1 MKIRAAGLLDL
12 ARIEEMHRSSDIKLS
27 EAAPPAARLWT
38 LLSSTLSALL
48 PLSQETLMYVA
59 EENGKVVGFI
69 QASGQ
74 PLGLDLRRA
83 RVLQV
88 LNLQVAD
95 GSDSDE
101 VAPALV
107 QHLCNQ
113 ALERGALR
121 LFVRLP
127 DRDPLLPAFRVQG
140 FRQYATEQVVYA
152 EKPRQRSDHYP
163 EGLRP
168 VKRGDDRKVYQLYR
182 KVTPQGVSQLEAP
195 TYREWKALHPS
206 EWTGALGPR
215 GADKQEHVVD
225 RVEVVG
231 WVRMQRGSGARPD
244 TLQFM
249 ALPES
254 PLPAELADFGI
265 SLLGDSAAPAW
276 SSLRHYDSHMIDALR
291 GRGFTVLLTQLL
303 LVKGWRCACPSR
315 CGKKDWCP
323 RSVKWLKHGA
333 KLAPPTGTKRSSCSR
348 APCRPTWPARCMSA

>member
-1 MKIRAAGLLDL
+1 MKVRTAGLLDI
-12 ARIEEMHRSSDIKLS
+12 ARIEEMHRSSEIRLS
-27 EAAPPAARLWT
+27 EAAPPAARLWS

-48 PLSQETLMYVA
+48 PLSQDTLMYVA
-59 EENGKVVGFI
+59 EESGKVVGFI

-95 GSDSDE
+95 ESDPDE

-127 DRDPLLPAFRVQG
+127 DRDALLPAFRVQG

-152 EKPRQRSDHYP
+152 DKPIQRGKQFPD
-163 EGLRP
+163 GLRP
-168 VKRGDDRKVYQLYR
+168 ARRGDDRNLYQLYR

-195 TYREWKALHPS
+195 TYREWRALHS
-206 EWTGALGPR
+206 GDLAG
-215 GADKQEHVVD
+215 GNVVD

-231 WVRMQRGSGARPD
+231 WVRMQRGGEARPA

-249 ALPES
+249 ALPEG
-254 PLPAELADFGI
+254 PLTVELADFGI
-265 SLLGDSAAPAW
+265 SLLRGSDAPAW

-291 GRGFTVLLTQLL
+291 GRGFSVLLTQLL
-303 LVKGWRCACPSR
+303 LVKELAVRVPKPVREKGLVPSF
-315 CGKKDWCP
+315 G
-323 RSVKWLKHGA
+323 
-333 KLAPPTGTKRSSCSR
+333 
-348 APCRPTWPARCMSA
+348 

>member
-1 MKIRAAGLLDL
+1 MKVRTAGLLDI
-12 ARIEEMHRSSDIKLS
+12 ARIEEMHRSSEIRLS
-27 EAAPPAARLWT
+27 EAAPPAARLWS

-48 PLSQETLMYVA
+48 PLSQDTLMYVA
-59 EENGKVVGFI
+59 EESGKVVGFI

-95 GSDSDE
+95 ESDPDE

-127 DRDPLLPAFRVQG
+127 DRDALLPAFRLQG

-152 EKPRQRSDHYP
+152 DKPIQRGKQFPD
-163 EGLRP
+163 GLRP
-168 VKRGDDRKVYQLYR
+168 ARRGDDRNLYQLYR

-195 TYREWKALHPS
+195 TYREWRALHS
-206 EWTGALGPR
+206 GELAGG
-215 GADKQEHVVD
+215 HVVD

-231 WVRMQRGSGARPD
+231 WVRMQRGGEARPA

-249 ALPES
+249 ALPEG
-254 PLPAELADFGI
+254 PLTVELADFGI
-265 SLLGDSAAPAW
+265 SLLRGSDAPAW

-291 GRGFTVLLTQLL
+291 GRGFSVLLTQLL
-303 LVKGWRCACPSR
+303 LVKELAVRVPKPVREKGLVPSF
-315 CGKKDWCP
+315 G
-323 RSVKWLKHGA
+323 
-333 KLAPPTGTKRSSCSR
+333 
-348 APCRPTWPARCMSA
+348 

>member
-1 MKIRAAGLLDL
+1 MKVRTAGLLDL
-12 ARIEEMHRSSDIKLS
+12 SRIEEMHRSSEIKLS
-27 EAAPPAARLWT
+27 EEAPPAARLWS
-38 LLSSTLSALL
+38 LLSSTLSAFL
-48 PLSQETLMYVA
+48 PLSQETLLYVA
-59 EENGKVVGFI
+59 EEGGKVVGFV

-74 PLGLDLRRA
+74 PLALDLRRA

-95 GSDSDE
+95 GVDSDE

-127 DRDPLLPAFRVQG
+127 DHDPLLPAFRLQG

-152 EKPRQRSDHYP
+152 ERPMRRSDEYP
-163 EGLRP
+163 DGLRP
-168 VKRGDDRKVYQLYR
+168 TKRGDDRKVYGLYR

-195 TYREWKALHPS
+195 TYREWRALHS
-206 EWTGALGPR
+206 GELSGG
-215 GADKQEHVVD
+215 HVVD

-231 WVRMQRGSGARPD
+231 WVRLQRGGDARPN

-249 ALPES
+249 ALPEH

-265 SLLGDSAAPAW
+265 SLLGDSRGPAW
-276 SSLRHYDSHMIDALR
+276 SSLRHYDAHMIDALR
-291 GRGFTVLLTQLL
+291 GRGFNVLLTQLL
-303 LVKGWRCACPSR
+303 LVRE
-315 CGKKDWCP
+315 
-323 RSVKWLKHGA
+323 
-333 KLAPPTGTKRSSCSR
+333 LALRV
-348 APCRPTWPARCMSA
+348 PAREKSREKGLVPSFG

>member
-1 MKIRAAGLLDL
+1 MKLRTAGLLDL
-12 ARIEEMHRSSDIKLS
+12 SRIEEMHRTSESRLS
-27 EAAPPAARLWT
+27 EAAPPAARLWS
-38 LLSSTLSALL
+38 LLSSTLSAFL

-59 EENGKVVGFI
+59 EDGGKVVGFI

-74 PLGLDLRRA
+74 PIALELRRA

-95 GSDSDE
+95 GAGSDE
-101 VAPALV
+101 VAQALV

-113 ALERGALR
+113 ALERGAIR

-127 DRDPLLPAFRVQG
+127 DRDLLLPAFRTQG

-152 EKPRQRSDHYP
+152 DRPERRSDRYP
-163 EGLRP
+163 DGVRQA
-168 VKRGDDRKVYQLYR
+168 KRGDDRNLYQLYR

-195 TYREWKALHPS
+195 TYREWRALH
-206 EWTGALGPR
+206 TGELSG
-215 GADKQEHVVD
+215 GHVVD

-231 WVRMQRGSGARPD
+231 WVRPQKGGGTRPD

-249 ALPES
+249 ALAEE

-265 SLLGDSAAPAW
+265 SLLGDSEGPAW

-291 GRGFTVLLTQLL
+291 RRGFNVLLTQLL
-303 LVKGWRCACPSR
+303 LVRE
-315 CGKKDWCP
+315 
-323 RSVKWLKHGA
+323 
-333 KLAPPTGTKRSSCSR
+333 LALR
-348 APCRPTWPARCMSA
+348 APKPARQKAAEKGLVPSFG

>member
-1 MKIRAAGLLDL
+1 VKVRAAGLLDL
-12 ARIEEMHRSSDIKLS
+12 ARIEEMHHTS
-27 EAAPPAARLWT
+27 ELKVSAAAPPAARLWS

-59 EENGKVVGFI
+59 EDNGKVVGFI

-74 PLGLDLRRA
+74 PLSLDLRRA

-88 LNLQVAD
+88 LNLQVAE
-95 GSDSDE
+95 GVDSE
-101 VAPALV
+101 EIAPALV

-121 LFVRLP
+121 LFVRVP
-127 DRDPLLPAFRVQG
+127 DRDPLLPAFRLKG

-152 EKPRQRSDHYP
+152 DKPKRRSDEFP

-168 VKRGDDRKVYQLYR
+168 WKRGDDRKLYQLYR

-195 TYREWKALHPS
+195 TYREWRAMHATDL
-206 EWTGALGPR
+206 TGG
-215 GADKQEHVVD
+215 QVVD
-225 RVEVVG
+225 RVELEG
-231 WVRMQRGSGARPD
+231 WVRMQRGGGTRPN

-249 ALPES
+249 ALPEN

-265 SLLGDSAAPAW
+265 SLLGDSETPAW

-291 GRGFTVLLTQLL
+291 GRGFSVLLTQLL
-303 LVKGWRCACPSR
+303 LVRELALRVQKPVREKGLVPSF
-315 CGKKDWCP
+315 G
-323 RSVKWLKHGA
+323 
-333 KLAPPTGTKRSSCSR
+333 
-348 APCRPTWPARCMSA
+348 

>member
-1 MKIRAAGLLDL
+1 MKVRTAGLLDL
-12 ARIEEMHRSSDIKLS
+12 SRIEEMHRSSEIRLS
-27 EAAPPAARLWT
+27 EAAPPAARLWS

-48 PLSQETLMYVA
+48 PLYQETLMYVA
-59 EENGKVVGFI
+59 ENGGKVVGFI

-95 GSDSDE
+95 GVDSDE

-127 DRDPLLPAFRVQG
+127 DRDPLLPAFRMQG
-140 FRQYATEQVVYA
+140 FRQFATEQVVYA
-152 EKPRQRSDHYP
+152 ERPVRRSDQYP
-163 EGLRP
+163 DGLRQT
-168 VKRGDDRKVYQLYR
+168 KRGDDRKIYQLYR

-195 TYREWKALHPS
+195 TYREWRALHS
-206 EWTGALGPR
+206 GELAGG
-215 GADKQEHVVD
+215 HVVD
-225 RVEVVG
+225 RIEVVG
-231 WVRMQRGSGARPD
+231 WVRMQRGSGARPH

-249 ALPES
+249 ALPEN

-265 SLLGDSAAPAW
+265 SLLGDSDSPAW

-291 GRGFTVLLTQLL
+291 GRGFNVLLTQLL
-303 LVKGWRCACPSR
+303 LVRELALRVAKPVREKGLVPSF
-315 CGKKDWCP
+315 G
-323 RSVKWLKHGA
+323 
-333 KLAPPTGTKRSSCSR
+333 
-348 APCRPTWPARCMSA
+348 

>member
-1 MKIRAAGLLDL
+1 MKLRAAGLLDL
-12 ARIEEMHRSSDIKLS
+12 AKIEEMHRSSEIKLS
-27 EAAPPAARLWT
+27 EAAPPAARLWS

-74 PLGLDLRRA
+74 PLSLDLRRA

-95 GSDSDE
+95 GADSDE

-107 QHLCNQ
+107 QHLTNQ

-127 DRDPLLPAFRVQG
+127 DHDPLLPAFRLQG

-152 EKPRQRSDHYP
+152 DKPQQRSDQYP
-163 EGLRP
+163 DGLRTL
-168 VKRGDDRKVYQLYR
+168 KRGDDRKLYQLYR

-195 TYREWKALHPS
+195 TYREWKALHS
-206 EWTGALGPR
+206 SDLTGG
-215 GADKQEHVVD
+215 QVVE
-225 RVEVVG
+225 RVEIVG
-231 WVRMQRGSGARPD
+231 WVRMQRGTGARPD

-249 ALPES
+249 ALPEN
-254 PLPAELADFGI
+254 PLPAELADYGI
-265 SLLGDSAAPAW
+265 SLLGDSDAPAW

-291 GRGFTVLLTQLL
+291 GRGFNVLLTQLL
-303 LVKGWRCACPSR
+303 LVRELAVRVPKPVREKGLVPSF
-315 CGKKDWCP
+315 G
-323 RSVKWLKHGA
+323 
-333 KLAPPTGTKRSSCSR
+333 
-348 APCRPTWPARCMSA
+348 